1 MDFDKMI
8 EGLKLS
14 DLMTLRDRCEL
25 KLNKRA
31 ASHEMAIRDAIRDAY
46 AEGFTVYFSR
56 PDTDSEENFFITGA
70 DYHVEVE
77 QRYVTAILF

>member
-8 EGLKLS
+8 EGLTP
-14 DLMTLRDRCEL
+14 DALMQLRDRCES

-31 ASHEMAIRDAIRDAY
+31 YDHEMAIREAIQKAY
-46 AEGFTVYFSR
+46 AEGYTIYFSN
-56 PDTDSEENFFITGA
+56 PNNESSFFITDC

-77 QRYVTAILF
+77 